1 MHFCLHLL
9 TFLQRRNIF
18 FYYVFIYF
26 FLGTIQDITHLVVD
40 STLSD
45 FHIYHY
51 FQLIILFKNFIY
63 LMRFDFYSMYPAIC
77 TFHSSVFKQNLR
89 KLHCPCIST
98 KVVLI
103 YALDKMFS
111 RKVLFSHKSNHCY
124 NIFFLISFNFSTLVF
139 FFRL

>member
-1 MHFCLHLL
+1 MPEHIC
-9 TFLQRRNIF
+9 TFVCIYWLF
-18 FYYVFIYF
+18 FSWGISSSIMSLFISSWAPF
-26 FLGTIQDITHLVVD
+26 KIITHLVVD

-51 FQLIILFKNFIY
+51 FQLIILFKNFIC
-63 LMRFDFYSMYPAIC
+63 LMMFDFYSMYPAIC
-77 TFHSSVFKQNLR
+77 TFHSSIFKQNLR

-124 NIFFLISFNFSTLVF
+124 NIFS
-139 FFRL
+139 